1 MEQEPK
7 EVFREVVDHF
17 EEYVETQKEIIRLQ
31 TVKHGSAA
39 VGNIAAILLLALF
52 LLVSYIFLNVG
63 IAAYLSRYTGSLTTS
78 FLYVGGVN
86 LVVAL
91 LVALMRNSL
100 VVRPVQN
107 ILIRLITQ

>member
-7 EVFREVVDHF
+7 EIFQGVVDHL

-39 VGNIAAILLLALF
+39 VGNIAAVLLLALF
-52 LLVSYIFLNVG
+52 LLVAYIFLNVG
-63 IAAYLSRYTGSLTTS
+63 LAAFLSRYTGSLSTS
-78 FLYVGGVN
+78 FLYVGGANFFVAIM
-86 LVVAL
+86 VAL
-91 LVALMRNSL
+91 LRNTL

-107 ILIRLITQ
+107 LLIKLITQ